1 MKVVIAGGGT
11 AGHVN
16 PALALARALSS
27 DEVIFA
33 GTTRGAEATLVP
45 QSGYELEIIEVR
57 GFDRSRPTSI
67 VSTGAQALRAT
78 KQASAFLRRTNAD
91 VVVGMGG
98 YVSLPACLAARR
110 LRLPVV
116 LHEQNIVFG
125 LANRMCRPFALTI
138 GVSFEETLQSAGR
151 KGVLVGNPVAPNI
164 VNIDHDND
172 RKRAYERFDL
182 DPERK
187 TLLVFGGSQGAQRI
201 NEAALGL
208 TSEWAERRD
217 LQILHIAGRLQT
229 ETFVEQARQR
239 LEAGSA
245 GQQTSGSGKLIYRVE
260 GYVDA
265 MVLAYAVADLAL
277 CRGGA
282 TTVAE
287 LGVVGLPSIVVPYPY
302 HRDRQQER
310 HGRMLER
317 AGAAVVLQD
326 EDTTASRVAEV
337 AGELLE
343 DDGRLNDMRDKAL
356 SVGRPGAAAALAG
369 LVREAAE

>member
-16 PALALARALSS
+16 PALALARALST
-27 DEVIFA
+27 DEVTFA
-33 GTTRGAEATLVP
+33 GTDRGAEATLVP
-45 QSGYELEIIEVR
+45 EAGYQLEIIEVR
-57 GFDRSRPTSI
+57 GFDRSKPTSI
-67 VSTGAQALRAT
+67 VSTGVQALRAT
-78 KQASAFLRRTNAD
+78 KQAKELLRRTNAE

-98 YVSLPACLAARR
+98 YVSLPACAAALR

-125 LANRMCRPFALTI
+125 LANRLCRPFARTI
-138 GVSFEETLQSAGR
+138 GVSFEDTLDRAGR
-151 KGVLVGNPVAPNI
+151 KGVLVGNPVSPDI

-172 RKRAYERFDL
+172 RRRAYERFDL

-208 TSEWAERRD
+208 TSEWAERD
-217 LQILHIAGRLQT
+217 DVQILHIAGRGAAQA
-229 ETFVEQARQR
+229 FVEQARQR
-239 LEAGSA
+239 L
-245 GQQTSGSGKLIYRVE
+245 GSGKLIYRVL
-260 GYVDA
+260 GYVDE

-310 HGRMLER
+310 HGRVLER
-317 AGAAVVLQD
+317 AGAAIVLPDQ
-326 EDTTASRVAEV
+326 DTTQERVAET
-337 AGELLE
+337 AGELLA
-343 DDGRLNDMRDKAL
+343 DDGRLKDMREGAL
-356 SVGRPGAAAALAG
+356 GVGRPKAAAALAQ
-369 LVREAAE
+369 LVREAAA

>member
-16 PALALARALSS
+16 PALALARALPG
-27 DEVIFA
+27 DVVTFA
-33 GTTRGAEATLVP
+33 GTERGAEATLVP
-45 QSGYELEIIEVR
+45 QSGFPLEVVEVR
-57 GFDRSRPTSI
+57 GFDRSKPASI
-67 VSTGAQALRAT
+67 VPTGLQALRAT
-78 KQASAFLRRTNAD
+78 KQAVALLRRTDAD

-98 YVSLPACLAARR
+98 YVSLPACIAARR
-110 LRLPVV
+110 LRLPIV

-125 LANRMCRPFALTI
+125 LANRLCRPFAGTV
-138 GVSFEETLQSAGR
+138 GVSFEETLQRAGR
-151 KGVLVGNPVAPNI
+151 KGVLVGNPVDPDI
-164 VNIDHDND
+164 VNIDNDAD
-172 RKRAYERFDL
+172 RKRGYERFEL

-187 TLLVFGGSQGAQRI
+187 TLLVFGGSQGAKRI

-208 TSEWAERRD
+208 TSEWAERGD
-217 LQILHIAGRLQT
+217 FQILHITGRT
-229 ETFVEQARQR
+229 GGRADTFDERARQR
-239 LEAGSA
+239 P
-245 GQQTSGSGKLIYRVE
+245 GKLIYRLQ
-260 GYVDA
+260 GYVDE

-287 LGVVGLPSIVVPYPY
+287 LGVVGLPSVVVPYPY

-310 HGRMLER
+310 HGRVLER
-317 AGAAVVLQD
+317 AGAALVLPD
-326 EDTTASRVAEV
+326 EDTTAERVAEV

-343 DDGRLNDMRDKAL
+343 DEGRLKDMRESAL
-356 SVGRPGAAAALAG
+356 AVGRPDAAAALAR

>member
-45 QSGYELEIIEVR
+45 QAGYELEIIEVR
-57 GFDRSRPTSI
+57 GFDRSKPTSI

-78 KQASAFLRRTNAD
+78 KQASALLRRTNAD

-125 LANRMCRPFALTI
+125 LANRLCRPFARTI

-208 TSEWAERRD
+208 TSQWAERGD
-217 LQILHIAGRLQT
+217 VQILHIAGLLQT
-229 ETFVEQARQR
+229 ETFVEQARSATRGGQAHLSSRGICGRHGPR
-239 LEAGSA
+239 LRGRRPGSLPGGSDHGGRAWCRRSAVHRRAVSVPPRPSA
-245 GQQTSGSGKLIYRVE
+245 GAPRPRCWSEREPPSSCRTRTRPLRGSPRSP
-260 GYVDA
+260 A
-265 MVLAYAVADLAL
+265 NCSRM
-277 CRGGA
+277 
-282 TTVAE
+282 T
-287 LGVVGLPSIVVPYPY
+287 GV
-302 HRDRQQER
+302 
-310 HGRMLER
+310 
-317 AGAAVVLQD
+317 
-326 EDTTASRVAEV
+326 
-337 AGELLE
+337 
-343 DDGRLNDMRDKAL
+343 
-356 SVGRPGAAAALAG
+356 
-369 LVREAAE
+369 

>member
-1 MKVVIAGGGT
+1 
-11 AGHVN
+11 
-16 PALALARALSS
+16 
-27 DEVIFA
+27 
-33 GTTRGAEATLVP
+33 
-45 QSGYELEIIEVR
+45 
-57 GFDRSRPTSI
+57 
-67 VSTGAQALRAT
+67 
-78 KQASAFLRRTNAD
+78 
-91 VVVGMGG
+91 MGG

-125 LANRMCRPFALTI
+125 LANRLCRPFARTI

-151 KGVLVGNPVAPNI
+151 QGRSRREPGRSEHREYQPRQRSKARN
-164 VNIDHDND
+164 
-172 RKRAYERFDL
+172 ERFDL

-208 TSEWAERRD
+208 TSEWAERGD
-217 LQILHIAGRLQT
+217 VQILHIAGRPQT

-239 LEAGSA
+239 LGAGSA
-245 GQQTSGSGKLIYRVE
+245 GPQTNGAGTLIYRVE

-317 AGAAVVLQD
+317 AGAAVVLAD
-326 EDTTASRVAEV
+326 EDTTAPRVAEV

-343 DDGRLNDMRDKAL
+343 DDGRLKDMREKAL
-356 SVGRPGAAAALAG
+356 SVGRPGAAEALAQ